1 MTTRSLA
8 EIVEMA
14 RKFETNEEKATF
26 LKENNSKELRN
37 ILILMYDKRFTFDL
51 PSTPPPY
58 RPSNINESHGLLY
71 REARKLSYFVNEMV
85 EGKNLERVR
94 KESLFIQMLESVDKD
109 DALLLLRMIEKRPY
123 ADLPVAAINLAFGNI
138 IRDAIPIPVVK
149 AESAR
154 GRGRPKKVSVSA

>member
-14 RKFETNEEKATF
+14 RKFETNEEKAKF

-37 ILILMYDKRFTFDL
+37 ILILMYDARFTFDL
-51 PSTPPPY
+51 PATAPPY

-71 REARKLSYFVNEMV
+71 REARKLSYFVNQMPD
-85 EGKNLERVR
+85 GKDLDRVR

-109 DALLLLRMIEKRPY
+109 DALLLLRMLSKKPY
-123 ADLPVAAINLAFGNI
+123 PDLPVEAIHLAFGSI
-138 IRDAIPIPVVK
+138 IQDPIAAGAPE
-149 AESAR
+149 ATR
-154 GRGRPKKVSVSA
+154 GRGRPKKVAVAA